1 MLVSI
6 VIPVFNEE
14 DVLSTLSGRLDAVL
28 DSIEN
33 NMSVE
38 IIFVDDG
45 STDDS
50 ARIIRN
56 KCTND
61 NRYKLICLSRN
72 FGHQA
77 AILAGLYE
85 SLGDAVIA
93 MDADLQDPPELIPTM
108 IQEWKSGSEVVYAKR
123 RERNGDS
130 FFKRASAKF
139 FYVLIDWLSDTQLPR
154 NVGDFRLIDRVIVD
168 QVKNLP
174 EKSLYLRGMVSWVGF
189 KQTAVE
195 FDRDARFAG
204 STKYTISKM
213 INLAVDALLSF
224 SERPLRLVT
233 RLGLLM
239 TLFSFSAVV
248 YLLFSVLF
256 QPSHGTAGW
265 LSLIATVLLLGG
277 VQLVCLGIV
286 GEYVSRIYRETKG
299 RPLFIIDKKRS
310 IY

>member
-1 MLVSI
+1 
-6 VIPVFNEE
+6 
-14 DVLSTLSGRLDAVL
+14 
-28 DSIEN
+28 
-33 NMSVE
+33 MSVE
-38 IIFVDDG
+38 IIFIDDG
-45 STDDS
+45 SSDNS
-50 ARIIRN
+50 AHFIRE
-56 KCTND
+56 KCTTD

-77 AILAGLYE
+77 AILAGLNV

-108 IQEWKSGSEVVYAKR
+108 IREWMSGSEVVYAKR
-123 RERNGDS
+123 KERKGDS
-130 FFKRASAKF
+130 LFKRTSANF
-139 FYVLIDWLSDTQLPR
+139 FYFLIDWLSDTKLPR
-154 NVGDFRLIDRVIVD
+154 NVGDFRLMDRIIVN

-174 EKSLYLRGMVSWVGF
+174 EKSLYLRGMVSWIGF

-213 INLAVDALLSF
+213 VNLAVDALLSF
-224 SERPLRLVT
+224 SERPLRVVT

-239 TLFSFSAVV
+239 TLFSFSAIVF
-248 YLLFSVLF
+248 LLFSVLF
-256 QPSHGTAGW
+256 ESFHGTAGW
-265 LSLIATVLLLGG
+265 LSIIATVLLLGG

-299 RPLFIIDKKRS
+299 RPLFIIDEKRS
-310 IY
+310 TR

>member
-1 MLVSI
+1 
-6 VIPVFNEE
+6 
-14 DVLSTLSGRLDAVL
+14 
-28 DSIEN
+28 
-33 NMSVE
+33 
-38 IIFVDDG
+38 
-45 STDDS
+45 
-50 ARIIRN
+50 
-56 KCTND
+56 
-61 NRYKLICLSRN
+61 
-72 FGHQA
+72 
-77 AILAGLYE
+77 
-85 SLGDAVIA
+85 

-123 RERNGDS
+123 RERKGDS
-130 FFKRASAKF
+130 FFKRVSAKF
-139 FYVLIDWLSDTQLPR
+139 FYLLIDWLSDTKLPR
-154 NVGDFRLIDRVIVD
+154 NVGDFRLMDRVIID

-256 QPSHGTAGW
+256 KPSQGTSGW
-265 LSLIATVLLLGG
+265 LSIIATVLLLGG

-299 RPLFIIDKKRS
+299 RPLFIIDEKRS
-310 IY
+310 VY